1 MSIIGAALAGGLSD
15 GMRVYGQQMI
25 EQERIE
31 AQKQELAA
39 KLKAQRDDLL
49 LRLAAAE
56 KEGRLNRNA
65 EVEKA
70 RLQYGSRFEDRLDLY
85 GGPDVNPTPRSKF
98 ERVEYE
104 RTDDS
109 EYSDAVSRKN
119 APLKE
124 KKVFDEEGYNKAE
137 RERTQRLIDRRTQVN
152 TPDKYKNQQEGR
164 SREIANDVFARSPT
178 STDAAAAMLTADG
191 KERFKQSSGGES
203 IIDVALGSQ
212 RTTDIGRSEI
222 TRNNRAPSGGA
233 GGVKVNSVK
242 DVDGRSVIVFSDGT
256 TKDIGPSSK
265 VNEQVAKIIAQR
277 SKDDFVF
284 RRLSIE
290 EQRAIALEILGR
302 GGVPDNRPSPAAPG
316 PAAPKPAAAPG
327 AKKDFSSLW

>member
-56 KEGRLNRNA
+56 KEGRLNRDA
-65 EVEKA
+65 DVEKA
-70 RLQYGSRFEDRLDLY
+70 RLQYGSRFEARPDLY
-85 GGPDVNPTPRSKF
+85 GADSTPTDRSKF

-104 RTDDS
+104 RTDNS

-124 KKVFDEEGYNKAE
+124 KKVFDEAGYNKAE
-137 RERTQRLIDRRTQVN
+137 GERVQRNINRRVQVDM
-152 TPDKYKNQQEGR
+152 PDKYDNQQKGR

-265 VNEQVAKIIAQR
+265 VNEQIAKIIAQR